1 LQSKKKYSRIH
12 RWEGVGICSYLL
24 VNFWYTRIAA
34 NQSSISALLT
44 NRVGDCF
51 LTIGMFAIIWSFGSN
66 TKMFQV
72 FFNWMVK
79 KNIITLSYRQVRRN
93 SNSSRTSKQPRA
105 CIGFAYTTEKVNP
118 NYVTGFCDAESSF
131 IIDMFKQGKK
141 WRLAARFKINLHSVD
156 LPLLY
161 KIQAFFGGIGS
172 ITVHGQK
179 ASFRVSKLD
188 DIINVIIPHFIK
200 YPLQSAKLIDFLLWQ
215 KCVMLIK
222 MKEHLTEDGLHKILS
237 LKSALNLGIPETIKA
252 AFPNITTMVRPI
264 YTGASTP
271 LNPYW
276 VSGFIDGDGSF
287 TVSID
292 STTNYVNVRLMV
304 GLNIR
309 EDVLIQK
316 LLEFFG
322 GVGII
327 NLSTG
332 QWAVFYT
339 VGNIKDLIGLIVP
352 HFDTDP
358 PLLWK
363 RWGGQLEGNKFSNY
377 LIWREILFLVNS
389 KAHLTQEG
397 SNQVKELRSKL
408 NKYPET
414 HDRGGFNSLSSSD
427 VAESDDINW
436 KSTSSA
442 ESDGLNAQSLMTS
455 RQHVS
460 IRGKGF
466 RSYSTKP
473 DINNKG
479 AYLAGLIEGDGH
491 IAVHD
496 KNSKSKKY
504 RPKIIIR
511 FNLADKPLAERLS
524 AILQAG
530 KVISKPSAGHVILQI
545 LAKEEV
551 LKIINLING
560 HMRTPQIE
568 ALHRAIRWINENDN
582 SSIACLGLDLSP
594 IDSNSWLAGLT
605 DAHGTFSITVYD
617 RKKNGKV
624 LRTSVQTF
632 FRIELKQNYSRE
644 VTVDQGGSY
653 FNILTSIAAF
663 FTVNLYTRTRFA
675 GDKVYYAFMV
685 IAHNSR
691 SHEIVRKYF
700 DAFPLY
706 SSKYLAY
713 KDWCRVQDLHRGK
726 SLSEEDLVK
735 IKAIKAQFN
744 SKRKVFDFS
753 HLDSLTF

>member
-1 LQSKKKYSRIH
+1 ML
-12 RWEGVGICSYLL
+12 
-24 VNFWYTRIAA
+24 
-34 NQSSISALLT
+34 
-44 NRVGDCF
+44 
-51 LTIGMFAIIWSFGSN
+51 
-66 TKMFQV
+66 
-72 FFNWMVK
+72 
-79 KNIITLSYRQVRRN
+79 KNIILYIYIV
-93 SNSSRTSKQPRA
+93 
-105 CIGFAYTTEKVNP
+105 FKV
-118 NYVTGFCDAESSF
+118 
-131 IIDMFKQGKK
+131 
-141 WRLAARFKINLHSVD
+141 
-156 LPLLY
+156 
-161 KIQAFFGGIGS
+161 
-172 ITVHGQK
+172 
-179 ASFRVSKLD
+179 
-188 DIINVIIPHFIK
+188 
-200 YPLQSAKLIDFLLWQ
+200 
-215 KCVMLIK
+215 
-222 MKEHLTEDGLHKILS
+222 
-237 LKSALNLGIPETIKA
+237 
-252 AFPNITTMVRPI
+252 
-264 YTGASTP
+264 
-271 LNPYW
+271 
-276 VSGFIDGDGSF
+276 
-287 TVSID
+287 
-292 STTNYVNVRLMV
+292 
-304 GLNIR
+304 
-309 EDVLIQK
+309 
-316 LLEFFG
+316 
-322 GVGII
+322 
-327 NLSTG
+327 
-332 QWAVFYT
+332 
-339 VGNIKDLIGLIVP
+339 
-352 HFDTDP
+352 
-358 PLLWK
+358 WK

-427 VAESDDINW
+427 VAESDDINF
-436 KSTSSA
+436 KSTSSLFFFVPKKNI